1 MLRCDGDRVVIVGG
15 GIAGALLAKTLQNH
29 ADVVLIDP
37 KEYFEI
43 PWANLRA
50 KMDPAAVAR
59 TVIPHSEYLTQAKVV
74 TAAAV
79 GVDDSVVLTSAGGAV
94 GYDFLVVATGRECSR
109 PQKREDR
116 LQMFEHDK
124 ARIASAGSVLVVG
137 GGPIGV
143 ELAAEIVMASPE
155 KRVTLVHGGPR
166 LLTVMGEKASAKA
179 LEWLRSKNVTVLLD
193 QTVDLAAAAAGA
205 NTDDKVFTTSAG
217 ETVAADCHFVCT
229 GRPVASG
236 WLRESFLGEHV
247 GGDGKVAVDEHLRVG
262 GLRNVFAIGDITD
275 VPEAKQGYL
284 AQRHA
289 MVVSRNLRLLVK
301 AGGGDGG
308 GSSKERKLHRYK
320 ASKAAITVTL
330 GRRDAL
336 AELPFMTVIGHLPG
350 VIKPRDYFIART
362 RRMMGLRTGARY
374 DQSMFRI

>member
-1 MLRCDGDRVVIVGG
+1 MLRCGGDRVVIVGA

-50 KMDPAAVAR
+50 KVDPAAVER
-59 TVIPHSEYLTQAKVV
+59 TVIPHSDYLTHAKIV
-74 TAAAV
+74 TASAV
-79 GVDDSVVLTSAGGAV
+79 GIDDSVVLTSVGRAV
-94 GYDFLVVATGRECSR
+94 AYDYLVIATGRMCNR
-109 PQKREDR
+109 PQKRADR
-116 LQMFEHDK
+116 LEMFQHDRE
-124 ARIASAGSVLVVG
+124 RIDSAESVLIIG

-143 ELAAEIVMASPE
+143 ELAAEIVMDSPE

-166 LLTVMGEKASAKA
+166 LLTVMGAKASAKA
-179 LEWLRSKNVTVLLD
+179 LEWLRSKNVIVLLD
-193 QTVDLAAAAAGA
+193 QTVDLAGFSAEER
-205 NTDDKVFTTSAG
+205 VFTTSAG

-236 WLRESFLGEHV
+236 WLRDSLLRDYVDE
-247 GGDGKVAVDEHLRVG
+247 DGRLAVDEHLRVG
-262 GLRNVFAIGDITD
+262 KLKNVFAIGDITD

-289 MVVSRNLRLLVK
+289 MVMSRNLRLLVK
-301 AGGGDGG
+301 GAR
-308 GSSKERKLHRYK
+308 EQKLHRYK

-336 AELPFMTVIGHLPG
+336 SELPFMTVIGHLPG
-350 VIKPRDYFIART
+350 AVKPRDLFIART
-362 RRMMGLRTGARY
+362 RRMMGLKWTAR
-374 DQSMFRI
+374 SI

>member
-50 KMDPAAVAR
+50 KMEPAAVAR

-124 ARIASAGSVLVVG
+124 ARIASAESVLIVG

-143 ELAAEIVMASPE
+143 ELAAEIVMGNPE
-155 KRVTLVHGGPR
+155 KRVTIVHGGPR
-166 LLTVMGEKASAKA
+166 LLMVMGEKASAKA

-193 QTVDLAAAAAGA
+193 QTVDLAAGA
-205 NTDDKVFTTSAG
+205 SSPNDKVFTTSAG
-217 ETVAADCHFVCT
+217 ETVTADCHFVCT

-247 GGDGKVAVDEHLRVG
+247 DGEGKVTVDEHLRVG

-275 VPEAKQGYL
+275 VAEAKQGYL

-301 AGGGDGG
+301 GGGE
-308 GSSKERKLHRYK
+308 SNKERKLHRYK
-320 ASKAAITVTL
+320 ASKANITVTL

-362 RRMMGLRTGARY
+362 RRMMGLRTAARH

>member
-43 PWANLRA
+43 PWANVRA
-50 KMDPAAVAR
+50 KVEPTVVER
-59 TVIPHSEYLTQAKVV
+59 TVIPHADYLTDAKVV
-74 TAAAV
+74 TASAV
-79 GVDDSVVLTSAGGAV
+79 GVDDSVVLTSIGRTV
-94 GYDFLVVATGRECSR
+94 GYDFLVIATGRTCTR
-109 PQKREDR
+109 PQSRSDR
-116 LQMFEHDK
+116 LEMFHRDK
-124 ARIASAGSVLVVG
+124 DRIAAASSVLIIG

-143 ELAAEIVMASPE
+143 ELAAEIIMDSPD

-166 LLTVMGEKASAKA
+166 LLMVMSPRASAKA

-193 QTVDLAAAAAGA
+193 QTIDTDLAG
-205 NTDDKVFTTSAG
+205 TGDGYDGQRDFTTSAG
-217 ETVAADCHFVCT
+217 ETVSADCHFVCT

-236 WLRESFLGEHV
+236 WLRATFLGEYIDA
-247 GGDGKVAVDEHLRVG
+247 DGRLVVDEHLRVG
-262 GLRNVFAIGDITD
+262 RLKNVFAIGDITD

-289 MVVSRNLRLLVK
+289 MVVSRNLRLLLRS
-301 AGGGDGG
+301 AGP
-308 GSSKERKLHRYK
+308 EHKLHRYK

-330 GRRDAL
+330 GRRDAVS
-336 AELPFMTVIGHLPG
+336 ELPFMSLIGHIPG
-350 VIKPRDYFIART
+350 VVKPRDLYVSRT
-362 RRMMGLRTGARY
+362 RRMMGIKGKNGE
-374 DQSMFRI
+374 S